1 MVTWVASR
9 FEERLARA
17 LHKKMVTSV
26 RVDSKNDSPAR
37 IVYMEQV
44 NKNGDF
50 GASRTH
56 NLFLRTEL
64 LYPLSYE
71 ATVCYNYIMN
81 LLKKKDVKKTEQE
94 KVEERRE
101 EVLAKGRKFKYPL
114 QWTRHRIVINT
125 ILISVIVLAM
135 IIVGGW
141 LALYRLNMTD
151 DLLFRITEI
160 FPLPVATVDSEN
172 VRFSDYL
179 MFYRSSMTSI
189 ERQSGSQF
197 DESSFNELRN
207 EYKLSALSEAEKYT
221 YALKLAKELNID
233 VTQEEVSTEF
243 NRHLKVGGI
252 DRSEEA
258 FTKIIES
265 NFGLT
270 KSEYERML
278 YLTLVKAKVEMEID
292 KNANNIA
299 KQVESILAESGNDYH
314 SAAERLDGQIIYEE
328 TGGLVDSKNIDGGRA
343 TEAMKLE
350 PGQSSGRFVSM
361 NGDGF
366 YFVKLINKTET
377 EVNFVSIKVPFTKF
391 DSNFAALREEGKI
404 EEYIQI
410 VPDEQ
415 N

>member
-1 MVTWVASR
+1 
-9 FEERLARA
+9 
-17 LHKKMVTSV
+17 
-26 RVDSKNDSPAR
+26 
-37 IVYMEQV
+37 
-44 NKNGDF
+44 
-50 GASRTH
+50 
-56 NLFLRTEL
+56 
-64 LYPLSYE
+64 
-71 ATVCYNYIMN
+71 MN